1 MADHER
7 IRLVVLGGA
16 GVGKSAIIRR
26 LLGQGFSERYRP
38 TVEDLYSRECVLG
51 TLTLKVDLLDTAGD
65 LQFPAM
71 RRLSIA
77 TAHAFLLVYA
87 TTSLPSFECIKRCF
101 EEVREQ
107 RPDFQEV
114 PIVVAG
120 NKLDLATT
128 RREVPIEDV
137 SEWLFCEL
145 PKLRAKVMECSAKDD
160 YNVKD
165 IFRCFV
171 TLSRIVPKNH
181 VGESDESG
189 LRRRCSAYGSRRS
202 DRVGRSGSP
211 HGRTGSTGTVDNS
224 QQVVAAQSS
233 NIVSVNEETKSKP
246 RSRSL
251 IRRTSRKTKQQIRD
265 TYTDDCNI
273 S

>member
-16 GVGKSAIIRR
+16 AVGKSAIIRR

-51 TLTLKVDLLDTAGD
+51 NLTLKVDLLDTTGD

-87 TTSLPSFECIKRCF
+87 ITSSPSFECVKRCF

-107 RPDFQEV
+107 RTDFQEV

-120 NKLDLATT
+120 NKHDLAAT

-160 YNVKD
+160 YNIKD

-171 TLSRIVPKNH
+171 TLSRIVPKNPT
-181 VGESDESG
+181 GDSDESG

-202 DRVGRSGSP
+202 GSPGSRSGSA
-211 HGRTGSTGTVDNS
+211 GSGSPQPQLVATQNVN
-224 QQVVAAQSS
+224 VVTTT
-233 NIVSVNEETKSKP
+233 EEVKSKP

-251 IRRTSRKTKQQIRD
+251 IRRASRKTKQQIRD
-265 TYTDDCNI
+265 SHADDCNI

>member
-1 MADHER
+1 MADYER

-26 LLGQGFSERYRP
+26 LLGQGFTERYRP
-38 TVEDLYSRECVLG
+38 TVEDLYSRECILG
-51 TLTLKVDLLDTAGD
+51 TMTFKVDLLDTA
-65 LQFPAM
+65 
-71 RRLSIA
+71 A

-87 TTSLPSFECIKRCF
+87 ATSSPSFDCIKMVF

-107 RPDFQEV
+107 RPDYQEV

-120 NKLDLATT
+120 NKLDLASV

-160 YNVKD
+160 YNIKEL
-165 IFRCFV
+165 FRCFV
-171 TLSRIVPKNH
+171 TLSKIIPKNPT
-181 VGESDESG
+181 GELDESG

-202 DRVGRSGSP
+202 GSP
-211 HGRTGSTGTVDNS
+211 NGRTGSAGSGPT
-224 QQVVAAQSS
+224 QQVLAAQGT
-233 NIVSVNEETKSKP
+233 SVVAVAEEVKSKP

-251 IRRTSRKTKQQIRD
+251 IRRASRKTKQQIRESHA
-265 TYTDDCNI
+265 DDCNI